1 MTIVL
6 KLHSMNWFL
15 KTQRQKKTDG
25 LKYFSGYVAYN
36 LEKGFI
42 ESTKFENSM
51 AKFTISGDKL
61 PITGTTN
68 IFGKYEID
76 PPAASYCLG
85 DVIICNDYY
94 NESGGGSY
102 YAEA

>member
-1 MTIVL
+1 
-6 KLHSMNWFL
+6 
-15 KTQRQKKTDG
+15 
-25 LKYFSGYVAYN
+25 
-36 LEKGFI
+36 
-42 ESTKFENSM
+42 M